1 MQHVFYTC
9 TNKHS
14 IHIQRIKH
22 VYETHVCSCV
32 LFSSLYKNIGYINEG
47 HMGASFLTIH
57 NPKEFYRIGTAHPGF
72 EIPGSATVH
81 SCFILLLIMYKSVI
95 SSLFDS
101 TMCSG
106 EFNLSKFLMCSGEF
120 NLSKFFLQDNL
131 YSLRMSINK
140 FFSI

>member
-1 MQHVFYTC
+1 M
-9 TNKHS
+9 
-14 IHIQRIKH
+14 KH
-22 VYETHVCSCV
+22 VLPVYYKCGPHFSCV

-47 HMGASFLTIH
+47 HTGASFLTIH

-131 YSLRMSINK
+131 YSL
-140 FFSI
+140 